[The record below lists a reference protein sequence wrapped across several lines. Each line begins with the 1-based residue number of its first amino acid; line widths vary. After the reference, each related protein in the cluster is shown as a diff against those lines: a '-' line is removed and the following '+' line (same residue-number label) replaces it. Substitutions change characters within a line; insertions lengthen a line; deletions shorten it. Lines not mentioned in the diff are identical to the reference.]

1 MPAITNM
8 CVCQCSQ
15 FSGKILAQNIS
26 VFSAVAAAVSTFKHS
41 LQHQFVFC
49 VEPVFISFSV
59 LKNCTK
65 TVVSQHFCHK
75 HTGSSKYKLHMTE
88 RL

>member
-1 MPAITNM
+1 M

-26 VFSAVAAAVSTFKHS
+26 VFSAVAEAVSTFKHS

-59 LKNCTK
+59 LKKLHKNGSFS
-65 TVVSQHFCHK
+65 VSQHFCQK